1 MLNEEG
7 AVRGKQDLSEFADIC
22 VAAVLLVVKIVTGS
36 LSGFLISVLKGYMSL
51 EAVLLKPALIYN
63 IYIKT

>member
-22 VAAVLLVVKIVTGS
+22 VAAAGCENSNWLFNLCAQRLHVTAGC
-36 LSGFLISVLKGYMSL
+36 LT
-51 EAVLLKPALIYN
+51 LIYN
-63 IYIKT
+63 IYKDAVTL

>member
-51 EAVLLKPALIYN
+51 EAV
-63 IYIKT
+63 